1 LFQTTGNLSRRE
13 LLAPA
18 HTEAISRT
26 DNDVG
31 GEAEQQH
38 SADSARSALYALGE
52 LCAPT
57 HLDIKPPEEDTGR
70 CEFDQAVRAE
80 REE

>member
-1 LFQTTGNLSRRE
+1 
-13 LLAPA
+13 LAPA
-18 HTEAISRT
+18 HPEAVSRT
-26 DNDVG
+26 DNELG

-52 LCAPT
+52 LCGPT

-70 CEFDQAVRAE
+70 HEFDQAIRAE
-80 REE
+80 RDE